1 MEVVIGARFAHVN
14 LIAEDWRRL
23 ARFYV
28 QVLGCVPVPPER
40 RLEGEQLARATDIPE
55 AKIQGVHLRLPGFE
69 DAGPTLEIFE
79 YDQRLDS
86 PPVAANQRGLGH
98 IAFAVDDVKA
108 ARNVVLAAGGSS
120 VGELVTLAV
129 SESCA
134 VTFAYVRD
142 PEGNIIEL
150 QRWSTLSIEDDG
162 VLEV

>member
-1 MEVVIGARFAHVN
+1 MAFGARFAHVN

-23 ARFYV
+23 ACFYI

-40 RLEGEQLARATDIPE
+40 RLAGQQLARATDIPE
-55 AKIQGVHLRLPGFE
+55 AKIQGVHLTLPGFRE
-69 DAGPTLEIFE
+69 VGPTLEIFQ

-86 PPVAANQRGLGH
+86 PPVAANQRGWGH

-108 ARNVVLAAGGSS
+108 ARDRVLAAGGSS

-129 SESCA
+129 SESRA

-150 QRWSTLSIEDDG
+150 QRWSTLSIEDGG
-162 VLEV
+162 VLEG